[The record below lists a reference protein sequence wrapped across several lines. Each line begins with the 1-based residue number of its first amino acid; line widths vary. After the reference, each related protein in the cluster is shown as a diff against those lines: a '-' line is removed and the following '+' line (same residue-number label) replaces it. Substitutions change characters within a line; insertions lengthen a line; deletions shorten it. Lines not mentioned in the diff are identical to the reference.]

1 MRQIQTDQETS
12 LAVRKGI
19 GYRIVVKCSTTGNGS

>member
-1 MRQIQTDQETS
+1 MRQIQDQETS

-19 GYRIVVKCSTTGNGS
+19 GYRTVVKCSTTGNGS